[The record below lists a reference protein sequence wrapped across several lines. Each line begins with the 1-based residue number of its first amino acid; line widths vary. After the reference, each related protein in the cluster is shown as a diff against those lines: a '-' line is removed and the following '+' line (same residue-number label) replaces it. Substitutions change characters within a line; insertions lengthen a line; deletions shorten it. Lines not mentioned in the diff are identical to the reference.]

1 MYLNYFF
8 QGIASIIISQNLKV
22 FQNQWGASVSQVT
35 LVVSAIGLGR
45 LLTLN
50 LAGWFSDRFSR
61 KRTVLVGVTA
71 NMLFFAGIVFTNN
84 HITAF
89 LVALLAGVGNA
100 FLDTSTYPIVVESFP
115 SENDNSSLSVLNKA
129 FISTGQFILPILIR
143 WTLKNDLYF
152 GWIFFICAF
161 GLLLNL
167 FILNRLSYP
176 EKQAKLLSFDQDPV
190 RTANRLH
197 TSKLYI
203 EGAALMIFSFVSVS
217 LFNIFVFWIPS
228 FSEKVLGISEADSLL
243 FVSVYSICSF
253 FSVFATSFVV
263 KKRVNIPLLILIC
276 LFFTSLS
283 LFYMIVWPSM
293 LSITLAS
300 IFVGIFAAGGIWQL
314 GLVVLLEFFP
324 QNKGIVTSFYSFATA
339 VSVMLTPYLTGLMVE
354 YSIYWAFIYNLVLAL
369 IGLLAI
375 YIVKIRYQRLFK

>member
-8 QGIASIIISQNLKV
+8 QGIASIIISQNLKI

-71 NMLFFAGIVFTNN
+71 NVLFFAGIVFTNN

-176 EKQAKLLSFDQDPV
+176 EKQAKLLSFDLDPV

-339 VSVMLTPYLTGLMVE
+339 VSVMLTPYFTGLMVE

>member
-1 MYLNYFF
+1 MDLFIKKEYNELNENAFVKKITKRKRGVELNKKNNLYLIVSLYLNYFF
-8 QGIASIIISQNLKV
+8 QGIASIIISQNLKI

-143 WTLKNDLYF
+143 WTLKM
-152 GWIFFICAF
+152 I
-161 GLLLNL
+161 
-167 FILNRLSYP
+167 FIL
-176 EKQAKLLSFDQDPV
+176 A
-190 RTANRLH
+190 
-197 TSKLYI
+197 
-203 EGAALMIFSFVSVS
+203 GFSSSVP
-217 LFNIFVFWIPS
+217 LVF
-228 FSEKVLGISEADSLL
+228 
-243 FVSVYSICSF
+243 Y
-253 FSVFATSFVV
+253 
-263 KKRVNIPLLILIC
+263 
-276 LFFTSLS
+276 
-283 LFYMIVWPSM
+283 
-293 LSITLAS
+293 
-300 IFVGIFAAGGIWQL
+300 
-314 GLVVLLEFFP
+314 
-324 QNKGIVTSFYSFATA
+324 
-339 VSVMLTPYLTGLMVE
+339 
-354 YSIYWAFIYNLVLAL
+354 
-369 IGLLAI
+369 
-375 YIVKIRYQRLFK
+375 

>member
-8 QGIASIIISQNLKV
+8 QGIASIIISQNLKI

-71 NMLFFAGIVFTNN
+71 NVLFFAGIVFTNN